1 MNEVLITDSESGGY
15 EFNEAFFAAIDLWA
29 TEYCDSY
36 KGYHVQDVSDVSLL
50 WDEIA
55 AYQFEDDKDAILF
68 TLRWK

>member
-15 EFNEAFFAAIDLWA
+15 EFNEAYFGAIDRWA
-29 TEYCDSY
+29 TENCNSY
-36 KGYHVQDVSDVSLL
+36 RGYHVQDVSDFSLL

-55 AYQFEDDKDAILF
+55 AYQFEDDKDAVLF

>member
-15 EFNEAFFAAIDLWA
+15 EFNEAFFGAMDLWA
-29 TEYCDSY
+29 TEYCGSY
-36 KGYHVQDVSDVSLL
+36 KGYHVQDVSDFSLL

-55 AYQFEDDKDAILF
+55 AYRFEDDRDTVLF